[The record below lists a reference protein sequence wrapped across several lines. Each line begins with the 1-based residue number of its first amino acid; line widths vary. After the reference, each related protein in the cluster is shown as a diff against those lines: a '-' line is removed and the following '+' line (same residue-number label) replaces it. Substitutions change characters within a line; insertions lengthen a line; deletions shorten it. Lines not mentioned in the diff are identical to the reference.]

1 MATKVLFVH
10 DGPLYQNKSGD
21 FFGIHYNDKIK
32 ARYLMLGDELTFC
45 MRLRTIEDGNSSK
58 FSPISSDH
66 FRFIEFPN
74 FKSIRNYF
82 PNKAKAVKTI
92 EEAVA
97 SHDVVVA
104 RMPSASGTIAVKA
117 ARKLGK
123 PYLVEFVACTFDAYW
138 NYNWKGKMIAHYK
151 LREQQQ
157 IIKDCPYVI
166 YVTKEFLQN
175 RYPTTGKSINCS
187 NVELKDLSE
196 EKLNKRLE
204 KIAAGVPET
213 MSLATVAAIDVPY
226 KGQDD
231 VIKAI
236 SILKKQGVTVKYHVI
251 GQGKPDYLKSIA
263 EKHGV
268 TNQVEIIGALP
279 HEQVF
284 EFLEK
289 IDLYIQPS
297 KQEGLPRALIEAM
310 SVGCPALG
318 ARTAGIPELLSPE
331 KIFRP
336 GDAGQIASLIK
347 NFGQQEM
354 KAEAQ
359 KNFTTAKE
367 YQKDILFNRRKD
379 FYNLFLKEAVHAN
392 AAKP

>member
-10 DGPLYQNKSGD
+10 DGPLYQNNNGD
-21 FFGIHYNDKIK
+21 FFGIHYNDRIK

-45 MRLRTIEDGNSSK
+45 MRLRKIEEGSSGK
-58 FSPISSDH
+58 FSPISPDNFS
-66 FRFIEFPN
+66 FIEFPN
-74 FKSIRNYF
+74 FKSIRNYL

-92 EEAVA
+92 EDAVA
-97 SHDVVVA
+97 ASDVVVA
-104 RMPSASGTIAVKA
+104 RMPSASGTIAVNA
-117 ARKLGK
+117 ARKFNT

-151 LREQQQ
+151 LHEQQQ
-157 IIKDCPYVI
+157 LIKDCPYVI

-175 RYPTTGKSINCS
+175 RYPTKGKSINCS

-196 EKLNKRLE
+196 EKLSKRLE
-204 KIAAGVPET
+204 KIAAGIPET
-213 MSLATVAAIDVPY
+213 LSIATVAAIDVPY

-236 SILKKQGVTVKYHVI
+236 ALLKKAGRNVKYHVI
-251 GQGKPDYLKSIA
+251 GQGKPDYLKGIA
-263 EKHGV
+263 EKYGV
-268 TNQVEIIGALP
+268 TDQVEIVGALP
-279 HEQVF
+279 HDQVF

-289 IDLYIQPS
+289 MDLYIQPS

-318 ARTAGIPELLSPE
+318 ARTAGIPELLSPD
-331 KIFRP
+331 KIFKP
-336 GDAGQIASLIK
+336 GAVKQIAELITAFTQQQMTAEAKK
-347 NFGQQEM
+347 NFS
-354 KAEAQ
+354 
-359 KNFTTAKE
+359 TAKE
-367 YQKDILFNRRKD
+367 YQKDILADRRRD

-392 AAKP
+392 AKP

>member
-1 MATKVLFVH
+1 MPTKVLFVH
-10 DGPLYQNKSGD
+10 DGPLYQNNNGD

-45 MRLRTIEDGNSSK
+45 MRLRKIEEGSSGK
-58 FSPISSDH
+58 FSPISAENFS
-66 FRFIEFPN
+66 FIEFPN
-74 FKSIRNYF
+74 FKSIRNYL
-82 PNKAKAVKTI
+82 PNRAKAVKTI
-92 EEAVA
+92 EDAVA
-97 SHDVVVA
+97 AADVVVA

-117 ARKLGK
+117 ARKFGK

-151 LREQQQ
+151 LHEQQQ
-157 IIKDCPYVI
+157 LIKDCPYVI

-175 RYPTTGKSINCS
+175 RYPTKGKSINCS

-204 KIAAGVPET
+204 KIAGGIPET
-213 MSLATVAAIDVPY
+213 LSIATVAAIDVPY

-236 SILKKQGVTVKYHVI
+236 ALLKKSGRNVKYYVI
-251 GQGKPDYLKSIA
+251 GQGKPDYLKGIA
-263 EKHGV
+263 EKYGV
-268 TNQVEIIGALP
+268 TDQVEIVGALP
-279 HEQVF
+279 HDQVF
-284 EFLEK
+284 EFLEQM
-289 IDLYIQPS
+289 DLYIQPS

-318 ARTAGIPELLSPE
+318 ARTAGIPELLSPD
-331 KIFRP
+331 KIFKP
-336 GDAGQIASLIK
+336 GDVKQIAALIAE
-347 NFGQQEM
+347 FGQQQM
-354 KAEAQ
+354 TAEAQ
-359 KNFTTAKE
+359 KNFSTAKE
-367 YQKDILFNRRKD
+367 YRKDILAERRKD

-392 AAKP
+392 AKT